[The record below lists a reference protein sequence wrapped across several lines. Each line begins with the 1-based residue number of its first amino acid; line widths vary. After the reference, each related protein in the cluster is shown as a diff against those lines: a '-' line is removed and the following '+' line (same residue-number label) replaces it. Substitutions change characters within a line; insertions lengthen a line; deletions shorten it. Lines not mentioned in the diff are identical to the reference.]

1 MRCLIIFIAT
11 SLLLSTCSDQKKS
24 GKIIEPAFYHWKSV
38 FNPTAS
44 DLATLKTNGSN
55 TIYLRFFDVAWD
67 ETYLK
72 PSPIAQVRIADSY
85 FIKSNQLQIIPTVFI
100 TNECIKNIQTEQCNS
115 LAENILKLINE
126 IAFVN
131 SIGAIKEIQID
142 CDWTAST
149 KEKYFS
155 LLTKLQQI
163 DTQHLYSATIRL
175 FQVKYAK
182 EAGIPPVKKGLLMC
196 YNMINLKKL
205 ETKNSIIDPEEIKK
219 YTGKL
224 DQYPLA
230 LDVALPVFGWYVL
243 FRKNTYA
250 GLIQNLNDDSLNQ
263 YAMKLAQNRF
273 AINKDVVLNNTAFK
287 KGDLLRYEGS
297 SYTDI
302 MAAASVL
309 NQKINTD
316 SFRVVLFHLDS
327 LILSKY
333 SVHEIKN
340 IFRSLH

>member
-24 GKIIEPAFYHWKSV
+24 GNIIEPAFYHWKSV

-196 YNMINLKKL
+196 YNMGNLKKL

-224 DQYPLA
+224 DQYPLQ

-243 FRKNTYA
+243 FRNNTYA
-250 GLIQNLNDDSLNQ
+250 GLIQSLNEDT
-263 YAMKLAQNRF
+263 LNIHAQKITKNRF
-273 AINKDVVLNNTAFK
+273 KIIKDAVMAGVALK

-297 SYTDI
+297 SYEDI
-302 MAAASVL
+302 MATATL
-309 NQKINTD
+309 LKLKITGD
-316 SFRVVLFHLDS
+316 SFRLSLYHLDS
-327 LILSKY
+327 LTLSKY
-333 SVHEIKN
+333 SDYEIKN